1 MEKIELIEP
10 HILTHR
16 EKERYRTLRT
26 NIEFSGVENCVIA
39 ITSCTPNDGKSTI
52 SYHLANMLAE
62 SGKRTLLI
70 DADMRKS
77 VMMQRFQVNSVVN
90 GLSHYLSGKLSIKE
104 VLYETNIKDLYL
116 MPTGVFP
123 TNPTELLGNFRMEA
137 LITALKK
144 VFDYVIIDTPPVGA
158 VIDAAVVAKRCDAS
172 LMVVSYDTTSRIEAR
187 KMIAQLKNA
196 NPNFLGVVLNKVR
209 VNESSYYYKRYGS
222 YYGKKDGS
230 YGYY

>member
-26 NIEFSGVENCVIA
+26 NIEFSGVENRVIA

-90 GLSHYLSGKLSIKE
+90 GLSHYLSGKLSIKD
-104 VLYETNIKDLYL
+104 VVYETNIKDLYL
-116 MPTGVFP
+116 MPSGVFP
-123 TNPTELLGNFRMEA
+123 TNPTELLGNFRMDA

-209 VNESSYYYKRYGS
+209 VNENSYYYKRYGS
-222 YYGKKDGS
+222 YYGKKDGG

>member
-1 MEKIELIEP
+1 MQKLEMQFKKLDNFRVSESYKVVRSNLMFLGSTTKA
-10 HILTHR
+10 IL
-16 EKERYRTLRT
+16 
-26 NIEFSGVENCVIA
+26 F
-39 ITSCTPNDGKSTI
+39 TSCVECEGKSTV
-52 SYHLANMLAE
+52 SWNVARSLAE
-62 SGKRTLLI
+62 SGKRVVYI

-104 VLYETNIKDLYL
+104 VVYETNIKDLYL
-116 MPTGVFP
+116 MPPGVFP

-196 NPNFLGVVLNKVR
+196 NQNFLGVVLNKVR

>member
-26 NIEFSGVENCVIA
+26 NIEFSGVENRVIA
-39 ITSCTPNDGKSTI
+39 ITSCTPNDGKSTV
-52 SYHLANMLAE
+52 SYHLACMLAE
-62 SGKRTLLI
+62 SGKNTLLI

-77 VMMQRFQVNSVVN
+77 VMMQRFQVSREVN
-90 GLSHYLSGKLSIKE
+90 GLSHYLSGKLPSKE
-104 VLYETNIKDLYL
+104 VIYETNIKNLYL

-123 TNPTELLGNFRMEA
+123 TNPTELLGNFRMET
-137 LITALKK
+137 LITRLKK

-172 LMVVSYDTTSRIEAR
+172 LMVVAYDTTSRVEAK

-196 NPNFLGVVLNKVR
+196 NPNFLGVVLNKVK
-209 VNESSYYYKRYGS
+209 VGESSYYYKRYGS

>member
-1 MEKIELIEP
+1 
-10 HILTHR
+10 LTHR

-26 NIEFSGVENCVIA
+26 NIEFSGVENRVIA

-104 VLYETNIKDLYL
+104 VVYETNIKDLYL
-116 MPTGVFP
+116 MPPGVFP

-196 NPNFLGVVLNKVR
+196 NPNFLGVVLNKVK

-222 YYGKKDGS
+222 YYGKKDGY

>member
-26 NIEFSGVENCVIA
+26 NIEFSGVENRVIA

-90 GLSHYLSGKLSIKE
+90 GLSHYLSGKLSIKD
-104 VLYETNIKDLYL
+104 VVYETNIKDLYL
-116 MPTGVFP
+116 MPSGVFP

-172 LMVVSYDTTSRIEAR
+172 LMVVSYDTTSRVEAR

-209 VNESSYYYKRYGS
+209 LNESSYYYKRYGS
-222 YYGKKDGS
+222 YYGKKDGG